1 MLELLL
7 VFVLGTTSP
16 APEPMRCAVADST
29 TGECVLWYDPN
40 TGKFFDRYGN
50 EQKPPW

>member
-29 TGECVLWYDPN
+29 TGEYYDR
-40 TGKFFDRYGN
+40 DGN
-50 EQKPPW
+50 EQPSPW